1 MLKPA
6 DIKGYECKF
15 AQYIPSQ
22 YNDEDDI
29 LFIKENIH
37 TRDGRVIPSL
47 RMRKN
52 FEREFGVTREGY
64 RNHSSK
70 KDGEATERLQFYR
83 TNQRQ
88 MPRKI
93 AKALGRGSHNLNLKM
108 LARSPYLYGAD
119 ITTPCLLKEEYY
131 RKYPDLA
138 SAYSVAALDIE
149 TDVVTESDEILSVS
163 LTFKNKAFLGVTKRF
178 LQGIALPEERIQ
190 KAFLQ
195 YLGDIQKSR
204 GIELEVFI
212 ADNPGHMVNE
222 CLKRAHKWRP
232 DFIAIWNIDFDFP
245 RLIEALENDGYDPAY
260 ALSDPKVPEEYK
272 YFKYAKGSVNKLT
285 ASGKHMP
292 LAPHEQWHN
301 VIAPSSFY
309 WIDAMSVYAMIRK
322 AGGNESSYKLDDVLE
337 RNLGVRK
344 LNFDFANHVKGLMWH
359 VFMQK
364 NYKIEYLIYNLFDT
378 IGLELLDEK
387 TLDLQVTFP
396 ALCGFSEFK
405 NFNSTPKML
414 ADDMHFFFKEIGLTI
429 ATVSDK
435 MADELDQYV
444 IGMNNNIITL
454 PCHLVDD
461 NGLSLLEEFP
471 NIRTL
476 LRCFVAD
483 KH

>member
-1 MLKPA
+1 MTIRT
-6 DIKGYECKF
+6 DVKGYECKF

-22 YNDEDDI
+22 FNDQSDM
-29 LFIKENIH
+29 LFIKENVH
-37 TRDGRVIPSL
+37 LKDGRIVPNI
-47 RMRKN
+47 RMKKD
-52 FEREFGVTREGY
+52 FERDFAITREGH
-64 RNHSSK
+64 RNHSGK
-70 KDGEATERLQFYR
+70 KDGELIERLQFFK

-88 MPRKI
+88 MTNKI
-93 AKALGRGSHNLNLKM
+93 AKALGRFQGGSSLKM
-108 LARSPYLYGAD
+108 LARSPYLYGCD
-119 ITTPCLLKEEYY
+119 ITTPCLLKEQYY

-138 SAYSVAALDIE
+138 SIYSVACLDIE

-163 LTFKNKAFLGVTKRF
+163 LTFKDRAFLGVTKRF
-178 LQGIALPEERIQ
+178 LSGFADAEERIY
-190 KAFLQ
+190 KAFTK
-195 YLGDIQKSR
+195 YLGEYQTSR
-204 GIELEVFI
+204 GIKLEVFI
-212 ADNPGHMVNE
+212 ADNPGHMVAE
-222 CLKRAHKWRP
+222 CLNRAHKWRP

-245 RLIEALENDGYDPAY
+245 RLIEALEDAGYDPARV
-260 ALSDPKVPEEYK
+260 LSDPAVPDEFK
-272 YFKYAKGSVNKLT
+272 FFKYEKGSVNKLT

-292 LAPHEQWHN
+292 LAPHEQWHT
-301 VIAPSSFY
+301 VRAPSSFF

-322 AGGNESSYKLDDVLE
+322 AAGNESSYKLDDVLE

-344 LNFDFANHVKGLMWH
+344 LNFEFANHVSGLMWH
-359 VFMQK
+359 VFMQR

-378 IGLELLDEK
+378 IGLEMLDEK
-387 TLDLQVTFP
+387 TLDLQVTFA

-414 ADDMHFFFKEIGLTI
+414 ADDMHFFYKEIGLVI
-429 ATVSDK
+429 SSVSDK

-461 NGLSLLEEFP
+461 NGLPLLEEFP

-476 LRCFVAD
+476 IRAFVAD